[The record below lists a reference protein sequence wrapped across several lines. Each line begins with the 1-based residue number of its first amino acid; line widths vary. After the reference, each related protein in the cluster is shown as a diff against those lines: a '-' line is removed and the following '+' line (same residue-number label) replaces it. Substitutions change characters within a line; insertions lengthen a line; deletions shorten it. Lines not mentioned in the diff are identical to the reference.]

1 MSHRRLAAAVFFSAV
16 IVVVLALIVYTERTN
31 ATETVS
37 VWIVTHDVTA
47 GTAFDTSDVQLI
59 QVRAE
64 SGDFNF
70 EQLGPAAF
78 PARFARSLS
87 ANDLLR
93 SDDLIANTAQSEV
106 ALTVENPPPLVAG
119 EDIDIFA
126 AVPDDQQVLV
136 GHDLVVSTVSGG
148 ALTVLVPVG
157 DEASWIAV
165 GSSNVALH
173 VALTVSGAQI
183 APSPLSAS
191 SAIHILCGTACADLP
206 DPVDVTPGP

>member
-47 GTAFDTSDVQLI
+47 GTAFDSSDVQLI

-64 SGDFNF
+64 PGDFNF
-70 EQLGPAAF
+70 EVLGPAAF

-87 ANDLLR
+87 VNDLLR
-93 SDDLIANTAQSEV
+93 SDDLIANAAQSEV
-106 ALTVENPPPLVAG
+106 ALTVENPPPLVTG
-119 EDIDIFA
+119 QDIDVFA
-126 AVPDDQQVLV
+126 ALPGDQQVLI
-136 GHDLVVSTVSGG
+136 GHDLVVNTVSGG

-173 VALTVSGAQI
+173 VALTVAGAQI
-183 APSPLSAS
+183 EPAPLSAGT
-191 SAIHILCGTACADLP
+191 AIHILCGIACADLP
-206 DPVDVTPGP
+206 DSVDATPAP

>member
-1 MSHRRLAAAVFFSAV
+1 MSHRRLAAAMFFSAV
-16 IVVVLALIVYTERTN
+16 IVAVLALIVYTERTN

-47 GTAFDTSDVQLI
+47 GATFDSSDVQLV
-59 QVRAE
+59 QVRAG

-70 EQLGPAAF
+70 EVLGPADF

-87 ANDLLR
+87 VNDILR

-106 ALTVENPPPLVAG
+106 ALTVENPPPLVPG
-119 EDIDIFA
+119 EDIDVFA
-126 AVPDDQQVLV
+126 ALPGDQQVLI
-136 GHDLVVSTVSGG
+136 GHDLVVNTVSGG

-165 GSSNVALH
+165 GSSNVSLH
-173 VALTVSGAQI
+173 AALTVAGAQI
-183 APSPLSAS
+183 APPPLTAGT
-191 SAIHILCGTACADLP
+191 AIHILCGTACADLP
-206 DPVDVTPGP
+206 DSVAPAPAP